1 MQTLFVGIDVSKDSF
16 SVAGLGAQGGTT
28 FSLTAG
34 MNRAGFSELFKAI
47 SSHSVTLSDVVV
59 AMESSGCYHL
69 NLFSFLSSK
78 GLRTLVINPLVIA
91 NFSRLSLRKTKTDRK
106 DAFTIAR
113 FIFSHRDSVE
123 QFAILQA
130 HQDLRDLAREREF
143 TLKMI
148 SSIKNEVKRL
158 LQSTFPELEHLGN
171 VFSDTMLQFLSVFPS
186 ARLIRMAE
194 PQAISHAFEQRDKRK
209 RISVPPETIRRA
221 ARSSIAAVSLAKEM
235 ILPGKIATLLH
246 LEERLAQL
254 TKMLVKLCETTMQE
268 DLKILT
274 SIDGI
279 NNITA
284 APFLA
289 EMGDWRG
296 FRSYKQLIAFAGI
309 DPSIH
314 QSGTI
319 QGVSRLSKRGNR
331 HLRRLIWLMTFCAIR
346 MEGPFKAYFLRRKT
360 EGLPFRKALFA
371 TAHKL
376 IRVIFSMLNNRTC
389 FVAQQNA

>member
-16 SVAGLGAQGGTT
+16 SVAGLDVQGATA
-28 FSLTAG
+28 FSLTTG
-34 MNRAGFSELFKAI
+34 MTRAGFSDLFKAI
-47 SSHSVTLSDVVV
+47 SSHSDALSDAVV

-113 FIFSHRDSVE
+113 FILSHRDSVE
-123 QFAILQA
+123 QFSVLQA
-130 HQDLRDLAREREF
+130 HQDLKDLAREREF

-148 SSIKNEVKRL
+148 SSIKNEIKRL

-171 VFSDTMLQFLSVFPS
+171 VFSDTMLEFLSVFPS
-186 ARLIRMAE
+186 ARLITMAE

-221 ARSSIAAVSLAKEM
+221 ARDSIAAVSPAKEM
-235 ILPGKIATLLH
+235 ILPGKIATLRH

-274 SIDGI
+274 SIHGI
-279 NNITA
+279 STITA

-346 MEGPFKAYFLRRKT
+346 MEGPFKTYFIRRKT

-389 FVAQQNA
+389 FAAQQNA

>member
-1 MQTLFVGIDVSKDSF
+1 MQTLFIGIDVSKDSF
-16 SVAGLGAQGGTT
+16 AVAALDAQGETA

-34 MNRAGFSELFKAI
+34 MNKAGFSELLKAI
-47 SSHSVTLSDVVV
+47 SSRRVPREEVVV
-59 AMESSGCYHL
+59 AMESSGCYHI
-69 NLFSFLSSK
+69 NLFSFLSAQ
-78 GLRTLVINPLVIA
+78 GFRTVVINPLVVA

-106 DAFTIAR
+106 DAFTIAK
-113 FIFSHRDSVE
+113 FILSHRDSVE
-123 QFAILQA
+123 PLSIMPA

-148 SSIKNEVKRL
+148 SSIKNEIKRL

-186 ARLIRMAE
+186 ARLIREAK
-194 PQAISHAFEQRDKRK
+194 PAAIRQAFEQKDKRM
-209 RISVPPETIRRA
+209 RISASPEKIRQA
-221 ARSSIAAVSLAKEM
+221 ARNSIAAVSLAKEM
-235 ILPGKIATLLH
+235 ILPGKIATLQH
-246 LEERLAQL
+246 LDERLTQL
-254 TKMLVKLCETTMQE
+254 TRTLVKLCETTLQE
-268 DLKILT
+268 DLKIIT
-274 SIDGI
+274 SIRGVS
-279 NNITA
+279 NITA

-314 QSGTI
+314 QSGTFL
-319 QGVSRLSKRGNR
+319 GASRLSKRGNR

-346 MEGPFKAYFLRRKT
+346 MEGPFKAYFTRRKS

-376 IRVIFSMLNNRTC
+376 IRVIFSMLNNRTR
-389 FVAQQNA
+389 FAVQHTA

>member
-16 SVAGLGAQGGTT
+16 AVAALDAGGETV

-34 MNRAGFSELFKAI
+34 MNKTGFSELLKAI
-47 SSHSVTLSDVVV
+47 SSQRVPCEDVVV
-59 AMESSGCYHL
+59 AMESSGCYHI
-69 NLFSFLSSK
+69 NLFSFLSAQ
-78 GLRTLVINPLVIA
+78 GLRTVIINPLVVA

-106 DAFTIAR
+106 DAFTIAK
-113 FIFSHRDSVE
+113 FILSHRDSPE
-123 QFAILQA
+123 SFSIQTN
-130 HQDLRDLAREREF
+130 QDLRDLAREREF

-148 SSIKNEVKRL
+148 GSIKNEIKRL

-194 PQAISHAFEQRDKRK
+194 PQAISRAFEQQDRRR
-209 RISVPPETIRRA
+209 RISVSPETIRRA
-221 ARSSIAAVSLAKEM
+221 ARNSIAAVSLAKEM
-235 ILPGKIATLLH
+235 ILPGKIATLQH
-246 LEERLAQL
+246 LDERLTQL
-254 TKMLVKLCETTMQE
+254 TRTLVKLCKTTMQE
-268 DLKILT
+268 DLKIIT
-274 SIDGI
+274 SIHGI
-279 NNITA
+279 STITA

-289 EMGDWRG
+289 EVGDWRG

-314 QSGTI
+314 QSGTFL
-319 QGVSRLSKRGNR
+319 GGSRLSKRGNR

-346 MEGPFKAYFLRRKT
+346 MEGPFKAYFTRRKM

-389 FVAQQNA
+389 FAVQQTA

>member
-16 SVAGLGAQGGTT
+16 SVAGLDAQGATA
-28 FSLTAG
+28 FSLTTG
-34 MNRAGFSELFKAI
+34 MTRAGFSELFKAI
-47 SSHSVTLSDVVV
+47 SSHSVILSDAVV

-78 GLRTLVINPLVIA
+78 GIRTLVINPLVIA

-113 FIFSHRDSVE
+113 FILSHRDSVE
-123 QFAILQA
+123 PFTILQA
-130 HQDLRDLAREREF
+130 HQDLKDLAREREF

-148 SSIKNEVKRL
+148 SSIKNEIKRL
-158 LQSTFPELEHLGN
+158 LQSIFPELEHLGN

-186 ARLIRMAE
+186 ARLTRMAE
-194 PQAISHAFEQRDKRK
+194 PQTISHAFEQRDKRK

-221 ARSSIAAVSLAKEM
+221 ARNSIAAVSLAKEM
-235 ILPGKIATLLH
+235 ILPGKIETLLH

-289 EMGDWRG
+289 EMGEVRNY
-296 FRSYKQLIAFAGI
+296 SSHKKIIAYAGI
-309 DPSIH
+309 DPSVH
-314 QSGTI
+314 QSGKFR
-319 QGVSRLSKRGNR
+319 GMSKLSKRGNR
-331 HLRRLIWLMTFCAIR
+331 HLRRAIYLMTACVVSHNAF
-346 MEGPFKAYFLRRKT
+346 FNAYFLKRKR
-360 EGLPFRKALFA
+360 EGLAPQKALFA

-376 IRVIFSMLNNRTC
+376 IRVIFAMLSQRSY
-389 FVAQQNA
+389 FQVKEV